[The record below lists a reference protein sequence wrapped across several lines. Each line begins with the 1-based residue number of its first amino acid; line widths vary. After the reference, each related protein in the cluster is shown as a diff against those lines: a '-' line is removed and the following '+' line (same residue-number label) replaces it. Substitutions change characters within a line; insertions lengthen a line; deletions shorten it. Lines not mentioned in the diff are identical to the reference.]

1 MYSDINVIVLCAC
14 IIAFWGKSAFCQ
26 WAWALQI
33 KRFWIIGHK
42 QRIFDLLSSTQWML
56 NILHST
62 FVVITRTPQIRA
74 GPDYRLGRGF
84 GNIFS
89 ANMNL
94 LHELRLQCQ
103 SQPSVFIPRYNRSW
117 WSPVSSPQ
125 CAPPPP
131 PGLCHPPRPAPDCVR
146 RKQWPLCKYSNINI
160 RICLRWK
167 FIAPLD

>member
-56 NILHST
+56 NILHSSM

-94 LHELRLQCQ
+94 LHELGLQCQ
-103 SQPSVFIPRYNRSW
+103 SQPSVFIARYNRSW
-117 WSPVSSPQ
+117 WSPVSSPL
-125 CAPPPP
+125 CHPSPPGSVSPAPPPRP
-131 PGLCHPPRPAPDCVR
+131 RLCEKKTMTFV
-146 RKQWPLCKYSNINI
+146 
-160 RICLRWK
+160 
-167 FIAPLD
+167 

>member
-1 MYSDINVIVLCAC
+1 MYSDISIIVLYAC

-89 ANMNL
+89 ANIIL

-103 SQPSVFIPRYNRSW
+103 SQPSVFIARYNRSW
-117 WSPVSSPQ
+117 WSPVSSPHPWV
-125 CAPPPP
+125 CVIPPPAPPPTVWEENND
-131 PGLCHPPRPAPDCVR
+131 LCV
-146 RKQWPLCKYSNINI
+146 NIQT
-160 RICLRWK
+160 LT
-167 FIAPLD
+167 

>member
-1 MYSDINVIVLCAC
+1 MYSDINVIIVLCAC

-62 FVVITRTPQIRA
+62 FVVITRAPQIRA

-103 SQPSVFIPRYNRSW
+103 SHQSSVFIPRYNRSW
-117 WSPVSSPQ
+117 WSPVSSPPV
-125 CAPPPP
+125 CPAPTPRTVSPR
-131 PGLCHPPRPAPDCVR
+131 PPRPAPTPTVWEENNDLCV
-146 RKQWPLCKYSNINI
+146 NIQT
-160 RICLRWK
+160 LT
-167 FIAPLD
+167 